1 MAAFGRLA
9 MDEKVAGARVLIME
23 DEYFL
28 AEDITKAVSGLGL
41 TVIGPFATSDQ
52 ALHSLDLDHV
62 DAAILDLDLAGA
74 IDFAVADALL
84 ARRLPFVFATG
95 YDAAAIPPRF
105 DEIRSFEKPCDA
117 TELARHLL
125 ELTRKSLPILG
136 GR

>member
-1 MAAFGRLA
+1 
-9 MDEKVAGARVLIME
+9 MDEKVAGARVLVME

-52 ALHSLDLDHV
+52 ALNSLDLDCV

-84 ARRLPFVFATG
+84 DRRIPFVFATG
-95 YDAAAIPPRF
+95 YDAATIPPRF
-105 DEIRSFEKPCDA
+105 AEIRRFEKPCDA

-125 ELTRKSLPILG
+125 EMTRKSLPILG